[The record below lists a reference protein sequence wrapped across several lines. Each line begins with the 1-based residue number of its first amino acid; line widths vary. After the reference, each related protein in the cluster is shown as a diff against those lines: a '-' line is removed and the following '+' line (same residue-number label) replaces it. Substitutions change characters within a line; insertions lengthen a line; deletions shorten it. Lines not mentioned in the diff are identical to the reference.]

1 MTKQNSVIYNLLG
14 DGAAPILSFDKQ
26 LSDFTFQIYI
36 EIDIIQNGVVI
47 EPKIFTGVKYS
58 YELDDVI
65 ELPLKICEL
74 APLSSLAISIYSMD
88 KVEEI
93 PIACTVIDLF
103 DSKRRLRQGTWNLM
117 LHNDKVPD

>member
-1 MTKQNSVIYNLLG
+1 M
-14 DGAAPILSFDKQ
+14 
-26 LSDFTFQIYI
+26 SDFTFQIYI

-65 ELPLKICEL
+65 ELPLKVCEL
-74 APLSSLAISIYSMD
+74 APLSNLAISIFSMD
-88 KVEEI
+88 RVEET

-103 DSKRRLRQGTWNLM
+103 DSKRRLR
-117 LHNDKVPD
+117 